1 MKAVELHLARGKD
14 KAVADELGIGRST
27 LQKWEKRYRGEL
39 NPVLINEA
47 EELRRL
53 QKENARLAE
62 EIAILKKQQRSSP
75 RMHFQEDEVRVHRR
89 RTRQLSDRRDVPGP
103 GRDPA
108 GILCLEEPGHQR
120 P

>member
-1 MKAVELHLARGKD
+1 MSQVFTEEFRKKAVELYLARGKD

-39 NPVLINEA
+39 NPVLISEA

-62 EIAILKKQQRSSP
+62 EIAILKKAAAFFAQDALP
-75 RMHFQEDEVRVHRR
+75 RR
-89 RTRQLSDRRDVPGP
+89 
-103 GRDPA
+103 
-108 GILCLEEPGHQR
+108 
-120 P
+120 